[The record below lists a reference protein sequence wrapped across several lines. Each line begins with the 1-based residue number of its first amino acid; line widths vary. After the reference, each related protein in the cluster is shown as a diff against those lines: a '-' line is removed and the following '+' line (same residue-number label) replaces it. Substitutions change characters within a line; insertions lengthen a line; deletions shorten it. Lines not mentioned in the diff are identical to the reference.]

1 MQAYAEVLVE
11 NAFIEHRSALV
22 RRLTAICRDPEA
34 AQDIA
39 QEAFLRLAREVE
51 AGRAPDNPGA
61 WLHRVGSN
69 LAMSHGRRVQVA
81 TRHEAELP
89 RPAEPVSPERIAVE
103 SELASAVGVLLDE
116 LSQTERRALVL
127 AANGV
132 GGIEIA
138 SSLGRTPGATRT
150 LLCRARAKLR
160 ERMRMAGF
168 APA

>member
-1 MQAYAEVLVE
+1 MQAYGERIVE
-11 NAFIEHRSALV
+11 TAFIEHRSALV

-39 QEAFLRLAREVE
+39 QEAFLRLAREVD
-51 AGRAPDNPGA
+51 AGREPDNTGA

-69 LAMSHGRRVQVA
+69 LAMSHGRHVQVA
-81 TRHEAELP
+81 ARHEAQLP
-89 RPAEPVSPERIAVE
+89 KPAEPESPERIVVE

-127 AANGV
+127 AATGV

-138 SSLGRTPGATRT
+138 STLGRTPGATRT

-160 ERMRMAGF
+160 ERIRVAGF